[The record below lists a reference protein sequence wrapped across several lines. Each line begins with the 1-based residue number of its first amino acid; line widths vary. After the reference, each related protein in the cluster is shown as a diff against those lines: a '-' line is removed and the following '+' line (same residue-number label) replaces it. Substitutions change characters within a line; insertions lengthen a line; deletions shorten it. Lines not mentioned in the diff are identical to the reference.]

1 MGRSIF
7 KQNRLLHLFSGEDR
21 GIINELDNRKI
32 NRNFNF
38 IGLFVIVIC
47 IICFVSAVL
56 FMLNVFQGVGKIA
69 SLPIGIFWGFTVTTI
84 YVLLLYTI
92 TPPLLIDKNMLI
104 KKAKKT
110 RKPHIEK
117 AINSKNLQNFNNWLT
132 VSMLTRLIFIIVF
145 AVIVAQ
151 PINVILFTKPI
162 NDKLELYKS
171 YYKSEIILN
180 ADVHRI
186 EQEVVLYEE
195 FLKDIHFN
203 SLSKADSIIVSDK
216 LSTIGDKIS
225 FDSNFLSQSQKI
237 QAEISLA
244 SKNKIPQ
251 QKIDEKIVNLN
262 NKIDEEVQS
271 DNDYLN
277 QNLDSLKSENIVL
290 KKFDVDFKE
299 LINKKEFN
307 NSYTIALVDNNN
319 FYMRR
324 IVIINTHVLGAWIV
338 NLFFMSLFIIPISL
352 KFNIRK
358 IRIKDKGGFYPFKKK
373 YEEEIVQS
381 NYSSFKAKFEK
392 NLGERLHL
400 SYIKTKERLQ
410 PHLAVLEM
418 YKPLVAKEIKAD
430 LLARY
435 YPYVDDKDAIIK
447 EEFNFSNEDLLTL
460 QERNKIVFY
469 EKYLDPPFN
478 LKKREDFKIKISGQQ
493 LIDEVWSD
501 E

>member
-1 MGRSIF
+1 MARSIH

-21 GIINELDNRKI
+21 GIINELNDRKI

-38 IGLFVIVIC
+38 IGLSVIIIC
-47 IICFVSAVL
+47 SICFVSAVF

-104 KKAKKT
+104 KKVKKN
-110 RKPHIEK
+110 RKTNIEK
-117 AINSKNLQNFNNWLT
+117 VINSKNLQNFNNWLT
-132 VSMLTRLIFIIVF
+132 ASMFTRLIFIVVF

-151 PINVILFTKPI
+151 PINVIFFTKSI

-180 ADVHRI
+180 ADIHRI
-186 EQEVVLYEE
+186 EQEVLLFEE

-203 SLSKADSIIVSDK
+203 SLSETDSIIISDK
-216 LSTIGDKIS
+216 LSTIGDKVR

-237 QAEISLA
+237 QSEISLA

-251 QKIDEKIVNLN
+251 EKIDQKIITLN
-262 NKIDEEVQS
+262 NKIEEEVKS

-277 QNLDSLKSENIVL
+277 QNLDSINSENIVL

-324 IVIINTHVLGAWIV
+324 IVIINSHVLGAWIV

-358 IRIKDKGGFYPFKKK
+358 IRTKNKEGFYGFKKK
-373 YEEEIVQS
+373 YEEDIVVE
-381 NYSSFKAKFEK
+381 NYRNFKTKFEK
-392 NLGERLHL
+392 CLGERLHL
-400 SYIKTKERLQ
+400 SYMRTKNKLQ
-410 PHLAVLEM
+410 PHLAVLEI
-418 YKPLVAKEIKAD
+418 YKPLIAKEIKAD

-435 YPYVDDKDAIIK
+435 YPYVDDKDSFIK

-460 QERNKIVFY
+460 QERNKIIFY

-478 LKKREDFKIKISGQQ
+478 LKKREDFKIKMSGQR